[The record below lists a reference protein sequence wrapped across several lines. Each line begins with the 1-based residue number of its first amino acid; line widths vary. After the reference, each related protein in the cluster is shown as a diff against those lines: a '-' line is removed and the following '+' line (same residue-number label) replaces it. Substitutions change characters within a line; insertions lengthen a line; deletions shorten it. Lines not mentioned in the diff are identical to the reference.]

1 MRVFNENPELC
12 LKSSCALDVYWYVM
26 DRAED
31 ATQRVD
37 DCVEVLVADEAYKF
51 TNPLYEECR

>member
-1 MRVFNENPELC
+1 MRVLNETC
-12 LKSSCALDVYWYVM
+12 SFFSGSSCALDVYWYVM

-37 DCVEVLVADEAYKF
+37 DCVEALVADEVYGF
-51 TNPLYEECR
+51 TNPLYDECR